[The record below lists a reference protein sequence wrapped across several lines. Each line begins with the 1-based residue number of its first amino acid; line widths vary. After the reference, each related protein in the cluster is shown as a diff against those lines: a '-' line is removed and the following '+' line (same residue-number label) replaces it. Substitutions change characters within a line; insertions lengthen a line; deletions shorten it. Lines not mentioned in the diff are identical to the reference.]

1 MSEQTL
7 EPQKLEL
14 QKSEQQKFSNSK
26 EVIAYLAQKFPLC
39 FSLEGEAKPLK
50 IGIFQDL
57 AAALENDEKVSKTQL
72 RHALRQYTSNWR
84 YLHGCKA
91 GAVRVDLDGNACGS
105 LEQEHADHAAEQLQQ
120 AKAKV
125 AERKAQMRA
134 ALKAKNAELA
144 KAEKAA
150 GKAPQHKKP
159 TSKAKPF
166 AKSAVKAQSAVKG
179 QSAVKAGNKNRP
191 AAQPLVSVDVAT
203 LQKGQEV
210 KVKLAEKANRA
221 TILDVMK
228 DSARVQL
235 QSGMMLNVA
244 FEHLYNAE

>member
-134 ALKAKNAELA
+134 ALKAKNVELA
-144 KAEKAA
+144 KAEEAA

-166 AKSAVKAQSAVKG
+166 VKSAVKA

-191 AAQPLVSVDVAT
+191 AAQPLVSVDVAS

>member
-134 ALKAKNAELA
+134 ALKAKNVELA
-144 KAEKAA
+144 KAEEAA

-166 AKSAVKAQSAVKG
+166 VKSAVKG

-191 AAQPLVSVDVAT
+191 AAQPLVSVDVAS

>member
-134 ALKAKNAELA
+134 ALKAKNVELA
-144 KAEKAA
+144 KAEEAA

-166 AKSAVKAQSAVKG
+166 VKSAVKA

>member
-1 MSEQTL
+1 
-7 EPQKLEL
+7 
-14 QKSEQQKFSNSK
+14 
-26 EVIAYLAQKFPLC
+26 
-39 FSLEGEAKPLK
+39 
-50 IGIFQDL
+50 
-57 AAALENDEKVSKTQL
+57 
-72 RHALRQYTSNWR
+72 
-84 YLHGCKA
+84 
-91 GAVRVDLDGNACGS
+91 
-105 LEQEHADHAAEQLQQ
+105 
-120 AKAKV
+120 
-125 AERKAQMRA
+125 MRA
-134 ALKAKNAELA
+134 ALKAKNVELA
-144 KAEKAA
+144 KAEEAA

-166 AKSAVKAQSAVKG
+166 VKSAVKA

>member
-72 RHALRQYTSNWR
+72 RHALRQYTSIWR

-91 GAVRVDLDGNACGS
+91 GSVRVDLDGNACGS
-105 LEQEHADHAAEQLQQ
+105 LEQEHANHAAEQLQQ

-134 ALKAKNAELA
+134 ALKAKNVELA
-144 KAEKAA
+144 KAEEAA

>member
-91 GAVRVDLDGNACGS
+91 GSVRVDLDGNACGS

-134 ALKAKNAELA
+134 ALKAKNVELA
-144 KAEKAA
+144 KAEEAA

-166 AKSAVKAQSAVKG
+166 VKSAVKA

>member
-120 AKAKV
+120 AKSKV

-134 ALKAKNAELA
+134 ALKAKNVELA
-144 KAEKAA
+144 KAEEAA

-166 AKSAVKAQSAVKG
+166 VKSAVKA

-191 AAQPLVSVDVAT
+191 AAQPLVSVDVAS

>member
-39 FSLEGEAKPLK
+39 VSLEGEAKPLK

-134 ALKAKNAELA
+134 ALKAKNVELA
-144 KAEKAA
+144 KAEEAA

-166 AKSAVKAQSAVKG
+166 VKSAVKA

-191 AAQPLVSVDVAT
+191 AAQPLVSVDVAS

>member
-91 GAVRVDLDGNACGS
+91 GSVRVDLDGNACGS

-134 ALKAKNAELA
+134 ALKAKNVELA
-144 KAEKAA
+144 KAEEAA

>member
-105 LEQEHADHAAEQLQQ
+105 LEQEHANHAAEQLQQ

-134 ALKAKNAELA
+134 ALKAKNVELA

-166 AKSAVKAQSAVKG
+166 AKSAVKAQSAVK
-179 QSAVKAGNKNRP
+179 AGTKNRP

-203 LQKGQEV
+203 LQNGQEV

>member
-1 MSEQTL
+1 
-7 EPQKLEL
+7 
-14 QKSEQQKFSNSK
+14 
-26 EVIAYLAQKFPLC
+26 
-39 FSLEGEAKPLK
+39 
-50 IGIFQDL
+50 
-57 AAALENDEKVSKTQL
+57 
-72 RHALRQYTSNWR
+72 
-84 YLHGCKA
+84 
-91 GAVRVDLDGNACGS
+91 
-105 LEQEHADHAAEQLQQ
+105 
-120 AKAKV
+120 
-125 AERKAQMRA
+125 MRA
-134 ALKAKNAELA
+134 ALKAKNVELA
-144 KAEKAA
+144 KAEEAA

>member
-91 GAVRVDLDGNACGS
+91 GSVRVDLDGNACGS

-134 ALKAKNAELA
+134 ALKAKNVELA
-144 KAEKAA
+144 KAEEAA

-166 AKSAVKAQSAVKG
+166 VKSAVKA

-191 AAQPLVSVDVAT
+191 AAQPLVSVDVAS